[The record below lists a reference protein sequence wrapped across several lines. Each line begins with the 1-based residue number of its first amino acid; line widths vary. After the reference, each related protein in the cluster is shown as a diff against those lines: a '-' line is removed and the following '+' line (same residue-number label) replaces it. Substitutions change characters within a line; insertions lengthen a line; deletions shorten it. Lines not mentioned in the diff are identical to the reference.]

1 MGLAIVRTRAQV
13 GIASPEVTV
22 EAHAAG
28 GLPGFTL
35 VGLPAAAVRE
45 ARDRVRAALSTCGFD
60 WPAGR
65 ITVHLGPADLPKQGG
80 RFDLPIAVALLAATG
95 QLPARALAS
104 LELYGELGLDG
115 RVLGTPG
122 LLPALLAARA
132 AARTAVVPRE
142 NAPEA
147 GVAVAVSGTVSGTVC
162 EGGRPGSGPRVIG
175 HLRELCDW
183 LRRRVALP
191 PVPAAPL
198 EPLPRIWPEL
208 ADVLGQMHAKRA
220 LEVAAAGGHNLVLI
234 GPPGS
239 GKSML
244 AARLPGLL
252 PPLELSEALELAA
265 VRSAAGLTCAGEAF
279 LNRPWR
285 APHHSAS
292 AVALVG
298 GGASA
303 RPGEVSLAHHGVL
316 FLDELPEFRRGVLEA
331 LREPL
336 ENGAITVARAL
347 RQADYPTRFQLV
359 AAMNP
364 CPCGY
369 YGDPGGRCSCSPEQ
383 VRRYRGRISGPL
395 LDRIDL
401 HVDMPRID
409 LHGEGLG
416 HGPTTAEVARRVA
429 RCRARQRR
437 RQGGLNAGLPAS
449 QLAELAVV
457 DRAGRRVLQAAASR
471 RQLSG
476 RAQARILRL
485 ALTLADLAVVAADR
499 DDAPTL
505 PLDAHVIAGALALR
519 CLDREDPSH

>member
-13 GIASPEVTV
+13 GVSSPEVTV

-80 RFDLPIAVALLAATG
+80 RFDLPIAIALLAATG
-95 QLPARALAS
+95 QLPARPLDA

-122 LLPALLAARA
+122 LLPALLTANG

-142 NAPEA
+142 NAAEA
-147 GVAVAVSGTVSGTVC
+147 GIAVAVSGTVSGAPAC
-162 EGGRPGSGPRVIG
+162 APRLIG

-183 LRRRVALP
+183 LRRRAELP
-191 PVPAAPL
+191 PVPPAAL
-198 EPLPRIWPEL
+198 EPIPRAWPEL
-208 ADVLGQMHAKRA
+208 ADVLGQAQAKRA
-220 LEVAAAGGHNLVLI
+220 LEVAAAGGHNLLLI

-244 AARLPGLL
+244 AARLPGVL
-252 PPLELSEALELAA
+252 PPLELAEALELAA
-265 VRSAAGLTCAGEAF
+265 VRSAAGLACAGEGF

-292 AVALVG
+292 VVALVG
-298 GGASA
+298 GGGTA

-316 FLDELPEFRRGVLEA
+316 FLDELPEFRRSVLEA

-336 ENGAITVARAL
+336 ENGAITVARAM
-347 RQADYPTRFQLV
+347 RQAEYPTRFQLV

-369 YGDPGGRCSCSPEQ
+369 HGDPGGRCRCSREQ
-383 VRRYRGRISGPL
+383 VRRYRARISGPL

-401 HVDMPRID
+401 HVEMPRID
-409 LHGEGLG
+409 LHHADLSQGAA
-416 HGPTTAEVARRVA
+416 TAEVARRVA
-429 RCRARQRR
+429 RCQARQRR
-437 RQGGLNAGLPAS
+437 RQGGSNAGLAPS
-449 QLAELAVV
+449 QLAELAVL
-457 DRAGRRVLQAAASR
+457 DNAGRRVLQRAASR

-485 ALTLADLAVVAADR
+485 ALTMADLAAVTDDR
-499 DDAPTL
+499 DDAPTA
-505 PLDAHVIAGALALR
+505 PLGERIIAGALALR
-519 CLDREDPSH
+519 CLDRDDPSH

>member
-1 MGLAIVRTRAQV
+1 MGLAIVLSRAQV
-13 GIASPEVTV
+13 GISAPEVTV

-45 ARDRVRAALSTCGFD
+45 SRDRVRAALATGGFD

-95 QLPARALAS
+95 QLPTRALAQ

-115 RVLGTPG
+115 RVLGSPG
-122 LLPALLAARA
+122 LLPALLAAGRA
-132 AARTAVVPRE
+132 GRVAVVPRQ
-142 NAPEA
+142 NAGEA
-147 GVAVAVSGTVSGTVC
+147 GVAVAVAG
-162 EGGRPGSGPRVIG
+162 EGAPAPRSVG
-175 HLRELCDW
+175 HLGELCDW
-183 LRRRVALP
+183 LRRRAPLP
-191 PVPAAPL
+191 PVPPAALASAPQA
-198 EPLPRIWPEL
+198 WPEL
-208 ADVLGQMHAKRA
+208 AEVLGQAQAKRA
-220 LEVAAAGGHNLVLI
+220 LEVAAAGGHNLLLI

-252 PPLELSEALELAA
+252 PPLELTEALELAA
-265 VRSAAGLTCAGEAF
+265 VRSAAGLGCAGDAF
-279 LNRPWR
+279 LSRPWR
-285 APHHSAS
+285 CPHHSAS

-298 GGASA
+298 GGGAA

-316 FLDELPEFRRGVLEA
+316 FLDELPEFRRGVLET

-336 ENGAITVARAL
+336 EHGAITVARAA

-369 YGDPGGRCSCSPEQ
+369 HGDPGGRCACSPEQ

-401 HVDMPRID
+401 HVEMPRID
-409 LHGEGLG
+409 LHAAGLAQ
-416 HGPTTAEVARRVA
+416 GPSTGEVAARVA
-429 RCRARQRR
+429 RCRARQQA
-437 RQGGLNAGLPAS
+437 RQGCPNARLGPAP
-449 QLAELAVV
+449 LAEHARV
-457 DRAGRRVLQAAASR
+457 ATEGRRLLQVAASR

-476 RAQARILRL
+476 RAQARVLRL
-485 ALTLADLAVVAADR
+485 ALTLADLAAVAAGR
-499 DDAPTL
+499 DSAPTA
-505 PLDAHVIAGALALR
+505 PLGGRLIAEALALR